1 MNERICFFLPWRVKK
16 QKKTTNLFVCFWE
29 NLRRAN
35 QFYWFYLTFSYWKKL
50 ISLFLIQKLKLH
62 KWNYLNVFYF
72 AGDLER
78 LRRFWLTGTCNPK
91 KEEKKASEP
100 LAPEQFLSLF
110 FILMFGV
117 FLAIC
122 LMGAEHAYIKWI
134 RGRVAKTDKAGC
146 CALISKVSYCG

>member
-1 MNERICFFLPWRVKK
+1 MKEIDFTFFDTEVKTPQVK
-16 QKKTTNLFVCFWE
+16 LFKRF
-29 NLRRAN
+29 
-35 QFYWFYLTFSYWKKL
+35 
-50 ISLFLIQKLKLH
+50 
-62 KWNYLNVFYF
+62 FYF

-146 CALISKVSYCG
+146 CALISKVSHTVILLD